1 MHLQAVE
8 LLTFR
13 YAYTTV
19 INQSKQKKK
28 NTKKLRQ
35 CCVDGRSH
43 PHFYSLIYNSCQ
55 VTTSNPPTHT
65 HPAA

>member
-1 MHLQAVE
+1 MNLQALE

-28 NTKKLRQ
+28 KKRKKKE
-35 CCVDGRSH
+35 G
-43 PHFYSLIYNSCQ
+43 
-55 VTTSNPPTHT
+55 
-65 HPAA
+65 